1 LELDEAALVE
11 CDLTSCPV
19 LKGCR
24 HSARRIGGQPL
35 THLRHRLSARTIS
48 NEGNQLD
55 FCVAAL
61 KRDKPRSSLGKRA
74 ANMPAPSDLSDHLRA
89 ILFRH
94 CEQQRG
100 AD

>member
-24 HSARRIGGQPL
+24 RSARRIGGQPL
-35 THLRHRLSARTIS
+35 THLRQSPERETIS

-61 KRDKPRSSLGKRA
+61 KRDKPRSSLGKRT
-74 ANMPAPSDLSDHLRA
+74 ANTPSPGDMSDHLRA